1 MRSRLLPVVVLLVAF
16 FPLGSIALG
25 DSVDYSFTGNFTQD
39 DDVQLFSFTVGSTS
53 TITLRTLSYAGGTNA
68 DGSLIS
74 AGGFDP
80 ILSLF
85 DSSGLQIY
93 ENDDG
98 GPPDVG
104 IDLVV
109 FLAFDTFLQVELTP
123 GIYTAAISQYDN
135 FANGPTLGDGFSR
148 DGQGNFAGGFIDY
161 FGNQRTN
168 EWAFDILNVEG
179 AYAQHEYPET
189 PVPEPSTLTLMG
201 FGILAGGV
209 FRKKFK
215 SMPN

>member
-1 MRSRLLPVVVLLVAF
+1 MKSRRLPVFVLLVAF
-16 FPLGSIALG
+16 FPLASTAIG
-25 DSVDYSFTGNFTQD
+25 DSVDYSFTGSFTQD
-39 DDVQLFSFTVGSTS
+39 DDVQLFSFTVDSISTV
-53 TITLRTLSYAGGTNA
+53 TLFTLSYAGGTNA
-68 DGSLIS
+68 DGSIIS

-80 ILSLF
+80 NLSLF
-85 DSSGLQIY
+85 DSSGLLIY
-93 ENDDG
+93 QNDDG
-98 GPPDVG
+98 TPPDVG
-104 IDLVV
+104 IDMDV
-109 FLAFDTFLQVELTP
+109 FLAFDTFLQIVLTP
-123 GIYTAAISQYDN
+123 GTFTVAISQYGN

-161 FGNQRTN
+161 FDNPRTN

-189 PVPEPSTLTLMG
+189 PVPEPSTLTLLG

-215 SMPN
+215 SMPK